1 MINLFDY
8 ATKELDQ
15 DAFFCWLFSWL
26 KPEYRQLEMHKHAKK
41 FLLGVTPD
49 NIQDEIQDIQ
59 KVEIK
64 MQYKNIDFI
73 LLINDKLVYVF
84 EDKTKTEEHDN
95 QLTRYKESIARDRS
109 LKNYTPIFTFLKTD
123 IVSDAKRKEITEKG
137 FNVVDIE
144 KIFNLLSE
152 SSSNSIYTDY
162 FTSLQNRIKNTLS
175 IDKPHADAETEN
187 KFKSRILNEKR
198 HDNIPLPSLFDY
210 ATKELSQDAF
220 FCWLFEW
227 VHDDYK
233 GLPVYE
239 YAIKLLSYITPDNLK
254 DKIKNIQKVEIK
266 KQYKRIDF
274 IVIINDDLIY
284 MFEDKVRT
292 TEHDNQLERY
302 KKTVSKD
309 FPDCTPIYVYLKTN
323 IVWPEEIE
331 IVKAKDFLVLDI
343 YKIRE
348 ILLGTCNNNIYMD
361 FLQTLD
367 SRIEEIEAFDK
378 EDINDWNYDNWIG
391 FVYNVSKHVKYE
403 VFDTFHRNAAWWFV
417 MSWIKKFRGYDNIDV
432 ALEINT
438 KQFVV
443 KVYLWNEAREI
454 AEKCMEVIEKDL
466 DFITQQFQKYN
477 PRITRRTGKHSITI
491 FSIPNFIKTK
501 NGNKLDMDKTLA
513 FIKQVQDEFDIIV
526 PERSNS
532 NLPKEKL
539 EFPQPA
545 EKKNEV
551 SLQKNT
557 GKTTPKKAKT
567 DVPAA
572 SNKQRNK
579 TTTNRAIDPMHQPG
593 DTLFEN
599 IAVSNWEVND
609 WINFIR
615 RLETRVRY
623 TDFGRHNTHFWFIMS
638 VIKSFGGN
646 PHTDIGLEINTKQLV
661 IKLYVN
667 DDIQDPDKQR
677 DFRRQQRTEI
687 ERYLMG
693 IRDEFQE
700 GYNTR
705 YYTRT
710 GRSVIIFEILD
721 FPITREEQKIDM
733 EKTIELIEKVRSKFE
748 IVVPKWSNKL
758 IEDRNKC

>member
-64 MQYKNIDFI
+64 MQYRNIDFI
-73 LLINDKLVYVF
+73 LLINDKLVYAF
-84 EDKTKTEEHDN
+84 EDKTNTTEHDG
-95 QLTRYKESIARDRS
+95 QLTRYKEAIARDRS
-109 LKNYTPIFTFLKTD
+109 LKNYTPIFTFIKSNTVVGEEYKK
-123 IVSDAKRKEITEKG
+123 VSQEG
-137 FNVVDIE
+137 YSVVDIE
-144 KIFNLLSE
+144 NIFSLLSE
-152 SSSNSIYTDY
+152 NVNNSIYTDY
-162 FTSLQNRIKNTLS
+162 FASIQNKIKN
-175 IDKPHADAETEN
+175 IRGIGKADVDTEN

-227 VHDDYK
+227 VHDDYQ

-239 YAIKLLSYITPDNLK
+239 YAIKLLSYITPAGLK
-254 DKIKNIQKVEIK
+254 DKIKNIKKVEIK
-266 KQYKRIDF
+266 RQYRRIDF
-274 IVIINDDLIY
+274 IVIINDELIY
-284 MFEDKVRT
+284 MFEDKVKT

-302 KKTVSKD
+302 KKTISKD
-309 FPDCTPIYVYLKTN
+309 FPHCTPIYVYLKTS
-323 IVWPEEIE
+323 IVWSEERK
-331 IVKAKDFLVLDI
+331 IVEAQNFLVLDI

-348 ILLGTCNNNIYMD
+348 ILRETCNNNIYMD

-367 SRIEEIEAFDK
+367 CRIGEFEAFDK
-378 EDINDWNYDNWIG
+378 KDIQNWTYDNWMG
-391 FVYNVSKHVKYE
+391 FVYAVSKQVRYE
-403 VFDTFHRNAAWWFV
+403 VFDTFHDNAAWWFV

-477 PRITRRTGKHSITI
+477 PRITSRTGKHSITI

-501 NGNKLDMDKTLA
+501 NGNKLDMEKTLA

-539 EFPQPA
+539 EFPQPVQ
-545 EKKNEV
+545 KKNEV
-551 SLQKNT
+551 PSKENVVKST
-557 GKTTPKKAKT
+557 KEKAKT
-567 DVPAA
+567 DVPEA

-579 TTTNRAIDPMHQPG
+579 TPTNRAIDPMHQPG
-593 DTLFEN
+593 HNSFEN
-599 IAVSNWEVND
+599 IAVSSWEVKD

-623 TDFGRHNTHFWFIMS
+623 TDSGKHITQFWFIMS

-646 PHTDIGLEINTKQLV
+646 HHTDIGLEINTKKLV

-667 DDIQDPDKQR
+667 DKITDRNKKTAFQ
-677 DFRRQQRTEI
+677 RQQRNSI
-687 ERYLMG
+687 ERYLTG

-700 GYNTR
+700 YHTQ

-710 GRSVIIFEILD
+710 GRSVIIFEILN
-721 FPITREEQKIDM
+721 FPITRDGQKIDM
-733 EKTIELIEKVRSKFE
+733 EKTIELIKKVRSKFE
-748 IVVPKWSNKL
+748 SVVPKWSNKL
-758 IEDRNKC
+758 IEDRNNT

>member
-41 FLLGVTPD
+41 FLLGITPD
-49 NIQDEIQDIQ
+49 NIQDEIRNIQ

-64 MQYKNIDFI
+64 MQYRNIDFI
-73 LLINDKLVYVF
+73 LLINDKLVYAF

-95 QLTRYKESIARDRS
+95 QLTRYKEAIARDRS
-109 LKNYTPIFTFLKTD
+109 LKNYTPIFTFIKSNTVVGEEYKK
-123 IVSDAKRKEITEKG
+123 VSQEG
-137 FNVVDIE
+137 YSVVDIE
-144 KIFNLLSE
+144 KIFSLLSE
-152 SSSNSIYTDY
+152 NVNNSIYTDY
-162 FTSLQNRIKNTLS
+162 FESIKNK
-175 IDKPHADAETEN
+175 IKNIRGIGQADVDTKN

-198 HDNIPLPSLFDY
+198 HDNIPLPGLFDY

-227 VHDDYK
+227 VYDDYK

-274 IVIINDDLIY
+274 IVIINDELIY

-309 FPDCTPIYVYLKTN
+309 FPGYTPIYVYLKTN

-348 ILLGTCNNNIYMD
+348 ILRGSCNNNIYMD

-367 SRIEEIEAFDK
+367 SRIGEIEAFDK
-378 EDINDWNYDNWIG
+378 EDINDWNYDNWMG

-443 KVYLWNEAREI
+443 KLYLWKEARKTP
-454 AEKCMEVIEKDL
+454 EKCKALVKDDL

-477 PRITRRTGKHSITI
+477 PRITGRTGKHSITI

-501 NGNKLDMDKTLA
+501 NDGNKPDMEKTLA
-513 FIKQVQDEFDIIV
+513 FIKQVQNEFDIIV

-539 EFPQPA
+539 VFPQPA
-545 EKKNEV
+545 EKKNEG
-551 SLQKNT
+551 SLQENT

-567 DVPAA
+567 DVPEA
-572 SNKQRNK
+572 SNKQQNK

-593 DTLFEN
+593 YTSFEN
-599 IAVSNWEVND
+599 IAVSSWEIKD
-609 WINFIR
+609 WSNFIR

-623 TDFGRHNTHFWFIMS
+623 TNSGRHKTHFWFIMS

-646 PHTDIGLEINTKQLV
+646 PHTDIGLEINTKKLV
-661 IKLYVN
+661 VKLYVN

-687 ERYLMG
+687 ERYLTG

-705 YYTRT
+705 YYTFT
-710 GRSVIIFEILD
+710 GISVIIFEIPD
-721 FPITREEQKIDM
+721 FPITRNGQRIDM